1 MDRWQGLHSFWSSF
15 GLPAYDETS
24 VPEET
29 QLPYITYSA
38 AVDSLDA
45 PLALTANIWYRDTSW
60 ENISKK
66 ADEINNRLK
75 NGGVTISL
83 DVGYLWLTRGSP
95 FAQRGANE
103 ENIKQIYIV
112 LMGEYLTE

>member
-1 MDRWQGLHSFWSSF
+1 M
-15 GLPAYDETS
+15 PAYDESS

-60 ENISKK
+60 ETISKK
-66 ADEINNRLK
+66 ADEISERLK
-75 NGGVTISL
+75 NGGATIEL